1 MYNKLYS
8 KEVWKY
14 LFFWLLF
21 LVACGGTPEVI
32 PTPVPSPVPTDT
44 PVPAATPVP
53 TKVPEPTATLAATA
67 TLGVVPTA
75 TQNLPSVA
83 QILADNGRFSTFKT
97 AFEQANLDE
106 ALGDPGPFTLFVPT
120 NDAFA
125 KLPSGLFDAFRA
137 DPKGDLSDLV
147 LGHVVNDNLAM
158 TALTAL
164 TAVTTAKGDRI
175 SLQKNSDGTL
185 LLNGSVAVVGEPLL
199 AWNGIVYVVD
209 TVLLPDIADLL
220 LLLPQFTLLTEA
232 LDAAGM
238 MPQLHESGPFT
249 LFAPTDAALTA
260 LPQELRQQ
268 LLQAA
273 DTAASNGFLRNHL
286 VGQQLLQPT
295 LAAAGTVPTLGDSEI
310 VVTLNDGFVHLNDT
324 AQLTNIVLPAAN
336 GTIFGIDGLLTMPT
350 TLASDS

>member
-1 MYNKLYS
+1 
-8 KEVWKY
+8 
-14 LFFWLLF
+14 
-21 LVACGGTPEVI
+21 
-32 PTPVPSPVPTDT
+32 
-44 PVPAATPVP
+44 
-53 TKVPEPTATLAATA
+53 
-67 TLGVVPTA
+67 
-75 TQNLPSVA
+75 
-83 QILADNGRFSTFKT
+83 
-97 AFEQANLDE
+97 
-106 ALGDPGPFTLFVPT
+106 
-120 NDAFA
+120 
-125 KLPSGLFDAFRA
+125 
-137 DPKGDLSDLV
+137 
-147 LGHVVNDNLAM
+147 M

>member
-106 ALGDPGPFTLFVPT
+106 ALGDPGPLPFLCLQTMPLPSCRRGCLMPFVPI
-120 NDAFA
+120 
-125 KLPSGLFDAFRA
+125 L
-137 DPKGDLSDLV
+137 KGIY
-147 LGHVVNDNLAM
+147 
-158 TALTAL
+158 
-164 TAVTTAKGDRI
+164 RI
-175 SLQKNSDGTL
+175 
-185 LLNGSVAVVGEPLL
+185 
-199 AWNGIVYVVD
+199 WCW
-209 TVLLPDIADLL
+209 
-220 LLLPQFTLLTEA
+220 
-232 LDAAGM
+232 GM
-238 MPQLHESGPFT
+238 
-249 LFAPTDAALTA
+249 
-260 LPQELRQQ
+260 
-268 LLQAA
+268 
-273 DTAASNGFLRNHL
+273 
-286 VGQQLLQPT
+286 
-295 LAAAGTVPTLGDSEI
+295 
-310 VVTLNDGFVHLNDT
+310 
-324 AQLTNIVLPAAN
+324 
-336 GTIFGIDGLLTMPT
+336 
-350 TLASDS
+350 